1 MRGDTAVQKKILT
14 DGGPEFANEILSELT
29 QALGSEHLL
38 TTPYSKE
45 ENAIVERT
53 NKEVLRFLQNIT
65 FDKFVQDKWPDY
77 LPLIQRIINAT
88 VHESIGVT
96 PASLLFGNQIQLDRN
111 IIIPFDHNTNPNRKL
126 SDYVR
131 DMMQA
136 QTTLIRLAQTYQ
148 DKKDFKHLTS
158 KAVTP
163 TEFLIGTY
171 VLAQYPR
178 TRMGRKP
185 PTKLHAPWRGPL
197 RVVNN
202 IGSKYT
208 LQNLV
213 TGKLEDL
220 HVSSLKEFLYD
231 PNLLDP
237 KEVAFQDQGARLIEE
252 VLAHE
257 DEGLHFVFKCD
268 LPPEEKVKWEFY
280 NSIANNVVL
289 HDYLRKNKM
298 KTLIPTNLR

>member
-1 MRGDTAVQKKILT
+1 M
-14 DGGPEFANEILSELT
+14 
-29 QALGSEHLL
+29 
-38 TTPYSKE
+38 
-45 ENAIVERT
+45 
-53 NKEVLRFLQNIT
+53 
-65 FDKFVQDKWPDY
+65 QDKWPDY

-231 PNLLDP
+231 PNLLVP

-257 DEGLHFVFKCD
+257 G
-268 LPPEEKVKWEFY
+268 
-280 NSIANNVVL
+280 NSRRRST
-289 HDYLRKNKM
+289 LRYQVWRFTSRGKSQMGILQFHSKQRRFTRLM